1 MPKANEVLD
10 RVATM
15 PVGPAGFAAVSR
27 VRRSAGGRYSAER
40 RTSDFSEHIRQPG
53 EQRPSALHFFR
64 NVGGLGSPQIR
75 LRFPIVPVNV
85 TTDRLLQFANIMK
98 DATPNALVG

>member
-53 EQRPSALHFFR
+53 EPPKRASL
-64 NVGGLGSPQIR
+64 
-75 LRFPIVPVNV
+75 FPECRWPWQSTDTAWVLIVPVNV
-85 TTDRLLQFANIMK
+85 TTDRLLQFAHITK